1 MLPDENQ
8 GQDKRVESVLIPCL
22 DAGSTPA
29 ISTRRRQMVLT
40 DAAWRHKTHHCLGS
54 PKNQLGSCF
63 FGMGNLMV
71 ALLSRAKTTE
81 YDY

>member
-1 MLPDENQ
+1 MLPDENR

-29 ISTRRRQMVLT
+29 ISTRRRQIVLS
-40 DAAWRHKTHHCLGS
+40 DVALRHKAHDCLGS